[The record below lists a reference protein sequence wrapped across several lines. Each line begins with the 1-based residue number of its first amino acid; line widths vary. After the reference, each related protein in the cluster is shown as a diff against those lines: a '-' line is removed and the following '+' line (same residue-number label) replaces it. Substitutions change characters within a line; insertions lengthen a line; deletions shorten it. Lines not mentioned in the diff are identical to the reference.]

1 MWIANGTWL
10 SDDSSADCFYSVVCR
25 VWVFRFCWHFV
36 DPVISCT
43 GWWDCARR
51 LLFGH
56 FCCRTTIRFD
66 YQVKVTYFYH
76 VASEFPKKLWKDEF
90 REMPVLLSWP
100 STLAERTEGEMTK
113 SNLLF
118 NESAHYISRQN
129 DKNIQRSNEASDN
142 KANRLK

>member
-10 SDDSSADCFYSVVCR
+10 SDDSSADCFYSVVCQ

-56 FCCRTTIRFD
+56 FCCRQKWRTFIMLLRNSLKNCERTN
-66 YQVKVTYFYH
+66 
-76 VASEFPKKLWKDEF
+76 SE
-90 REMPVLLSWP
+90 RCPVLLSWP